1 MKRSGRLLWIV
12 PALVLAFYGRALGRY
27 FVSEDF
33 LLVRFLA
40 DNPPWRDL
48 AALFSAPWLEISV
61 VKFYRPVSTL
71 LYGLEIAAFGG
82 NPVGYNVVH
91 VLVHALNAVLVGLI
105 ARRLAGPDQRATAVA
120 AALLFAVHPLHPNA
134 VLFGAS
140 FATLFAASFLFG
152 TMLAYLRFRESGAR
166 SSQVLALGLFAL
178 ALGSYEAAVVFPA
191 VLAASDHLTR
201 GRSGARR
208 HLALLPGYLPFLVLT
223 GFYLVLRKSLFGV
236 FVGGYEEQGRSL
248 LNPQLGPLLR
258 DLAASIHWLHVPIFD
273 RSLEVPEV
281 AVVGL
286 LVLGAPLAWLSFR
299 SRVDPKPLR
308 LWLLSWLWILA
319 ALAPFAFRPSVPA
332 NGRYWYLAVA
342 GVVLALSFL
351 VRSARLRWAP
361 VALVLVGVFW
371 GVLLHESIGVHLQA
385 GETARAVQ
393 RELLRAAGGSPTLRF
408 LTGHPGFLMNEV
420 GVPAAQVLRYGVWDS
435 VHPPFVEAAVPVYPL
450 PPLQGFELLPVL
462 RGAPESRVEVWDDR
476 LGEIR
481 PAVLPSGPA
490 PPELVVVAPAA
501 GAAVDTLRDS
511 LEVAVP
517 PGRHAR
523 FRLIVLSRGNPVM
536 IDLGP
541 EAVQGGTLRAPF
553 PDDFCRTMDRLY
565 GGDLFWWIEA
575 RDAAGEVSGFTPL
588 RSFRVAKR

>member
-12 PALVLAFYGRALGRY
+12 SVVVLAFYGRAFGRY

-33 LLVRFLA
+33 LLVRFLT

-82 NPVGYNVVH
+82 NPIGYNVVH

-105 ARRLAGPDQRATAVA
+105 ARRLAGPAETATSIG
-120 AALLFAVHPLHPNA
+120 AALLFAVYPLHPNA

-152 TMLAYLRFRESGAR
+152 TMLLYLRFRESGAR
-166 SSQVLALGLFAL
+166 SAQVFALMLFAQ

-191 VLAASDHLTR
+191 VLAASDHLIR
-201 GRSGARR
+201 GRRGARG
-208 HLALLPGYLPFLVLT
+208 HLALLPGYLPFFVLT
-223 GFYLVLRKSLFGV
+223 GLYLLLRKSLFGV

-248 LNPQLGPLLR
+248 LNPELGPLLR
-258 DLAASIHWLHVPIFD
+258 DLAASIHWLHVPIYG
-273 RSLEVPEV
+273 RILEVPQA

-286 LVLGAPLAWLSFR
+286 LVVGAPLAWLWFR
-299 SRVDPKPLR
+299 SRVDPEPLR
-308 LWLLSWLWILA
+308 LWLFAWVWTLA
-319 ALAPFAFRPSVPA
+319 ALSPFAFRPSVPA
-332 NGRYWYLAVA
+332 NGRYWYVAVA
-342 GVVLALSFL
+342 GVVLALAFL
-351 VRSARLRWAP
+351 AHSALLRWAP
-361 VALVLVGVFW
+361 AFLLLAGVFW
-371 GVLLHESIGVHLQA
+371 GVLLHESIGVHLEA

-393 RELLRAAGGSPTLRF
+393 RELLRTAGGASAPRF

-450 PPLQGFELLPVL
+450 PPLHGFELLPVL
-462 RGAPESRVEVWDDR
+462 RGAPGSRVEVWDAR

-481 PAVLPSGPA
+481 PAVLPSGLAPA
-490 PPELVVVAPAA
+490 EITAVGPAA
-501 GAAVDTLRDS
+501 GAAVDTSRDV

-517 PGRHAR
+517 PGRHVR
-523 FRLIVLSRGNPVM
+523 FRLIVLSRGNPAMV
-536 IDLGP
+536 DLGP
-541 EAVQGGTLRAPF
+541 EAVQDGTLRAPF

-588 RSFRVAKR
+588 RSFRVAKP